1 MSNIRFVI
9 ITLLSGMLTLLACEK
24 EKAQPAEACLDAC
37 PHEGFHAV
45 FLKNG
50 ECFTSV
56 NSEFWFDGG
65 RIALNFP
72 NGNLINETL
81 SISISPNSDFSDT
94 LWLETP
100 NTFNTSVS
108 KADVIYAYTQDDQLF
123 ADWTIP
129 AGKGTKE
136 DYLIIDY
143 FNEDTTIIE
152 GRFQCRFQ
160 ESGSGGA
167 IEIPDSLVLT
177 CGSFRVQKR

>member
-9 ITLLSGMLTLLACEK
+9 ITLLSGMLALLACEK
-24 EKAQPAEACLDAC
+24 EKAQPAETCLDAC

-50 ECFTSV
+50 ECFNSV
-56 NSEFWFDGG
+56 NSKFRFDGG
-65 RIALNFP
+65 DIALRFR
-72 NGNLINETL
+72 NGNLINESL
-81 SISISPNSDFSDT
+81 LIYINPNYDFEDT
-94 LWLETP
+94 LWLESFYLLNP
-100 NTFNTSVS
+100 QPS
-108 KADVIYAYTQDDQLF
+108 KAYVLYSYVQDDQVF
-123 ADWTIP
+123 AGWTIP
-129 AGKGTKE
+129 AGKSTKE

-160 ESGSGGA
+160 ESWNGGA
-167 IEIPDSLVLT
+167 IEIPDSLVIT

>member
-1 MSNIRFVI
+1 MI
-9 ITLLSGMLTLLACEK
+9 IALLSGMLALLACEK
-24 EKAQPAEACLDAC
+24 EKAQPSEKCLDAC

-65 RIALNFP
+65 RIALNFY
-72 NGNLINETL
+72 NGSLINETL
-81 SISISPNSDFSDT
+81 LISLDFNSNFKDT
-94 LWLETP
+94 LWLET
-100 NTFNTSVS
+100 FNALNPDPL
-108 KADVIYAYTQDDQLF
+108 KARILYSYSQDDQLL
-123 ADWTIP
+123 AGWRIP

-136 DYLIIDY
+136 DFLVIDY

-160 ESGSGGA
+160 ENWNGGA
-167 IEIPDSLVLT
+167 IEIPDSLVIT